1 MAFFLGVTS
10 LFFALNQQETH
21 TLQKTISNS
30 GIFHDQLSP
39 ICILVRDNEILR
51 LFYKGYLSANP
62 EREQDLMSEV
72 KSSLIF
78 NYGLLNTAYRNG
90 ISRADSS
97 VDFIYSKFLDIQ
109 LHKIV
114 LYTIRLEKNLNIK

>member
-62 EREQDLMSEV
+62 EREQDLMGEI
-72 KSSLIF
+72 KNSLIF

-90 ISRADSS
+90 ISKADSS

-114 LYTIRLEKNLNIK
+114 LYTIRSE